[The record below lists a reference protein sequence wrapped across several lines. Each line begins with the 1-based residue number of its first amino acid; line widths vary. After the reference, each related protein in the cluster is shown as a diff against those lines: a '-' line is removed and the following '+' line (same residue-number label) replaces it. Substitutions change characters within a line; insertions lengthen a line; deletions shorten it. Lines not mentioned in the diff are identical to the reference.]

1 MNAELLAVSI
11 DDLSQASRAVEQLGL
26 TFPILYDESGDI
38 VREYGVFNEG
48 SGYAIPSTFIIDTE
62 GDGPVGVHR
71 LRLAPDVDQGHYR
84 AARIAELIARR
95 TVFPPIPSRRM
106 ASRNV
111 T

>member
-1 MNAELLAVSI
+1 MLAVSI

-62 GDGPVGVHR
+62 GAVRWEFIGSDSHR
-71 LRLAPDVDQGHYR
+71 TSTRDIIEQL
-84 AARIAELIARR
+84 ELL
-95 TVFPPIPSRRM
+95 S
-106 ASRNV
+106 
-111 T
+111 